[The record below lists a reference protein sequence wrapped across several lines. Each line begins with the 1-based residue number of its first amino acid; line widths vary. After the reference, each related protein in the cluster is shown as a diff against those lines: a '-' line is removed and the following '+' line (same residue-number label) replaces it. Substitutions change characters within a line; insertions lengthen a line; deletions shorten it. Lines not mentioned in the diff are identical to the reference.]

1 MHTLLL
7 MHTLV
12 LVTCV
17 IHHNLLGSSIR
28 TCPKLWWRA
37 KGWSD
42 TDGCSLW
49 ASTAAGKQANFS
61 LGGICRQVYEHLQ
74 TVLGRRACWH
84 VLRNLYALFVHDCK
98 SIQCDIICALK
109 VRGRRQHF
117 NHRMPPYT
125 RKGRLRILCV
135 PEYSMM
141 EKNLY
146 VWGIT
151 IFAAFGGFMF
161 GYDTGWV
168 AATSSCLVHT
178 NWSVS
183 RRVLSRCSYVAWG

>member
-1 MHTLLL
+1 MLFT
-7 MHTLV
+7 
-12 LVTCV
+12 
-17 IHHNLLGSSIR
+17 LGSSIR

-37 KGWSD
+37 KGWGD
-42 TDGCSLW
+42 ANGCFLW
-49 ASTAAGKQANFS
+49 TPTAAGKQSNFS

-84 VLRNLYALFVHDCK
+84 VLRNLYALNYIVHDHW
-98 SIQCDIICALK
+98 CDIICAF
-109 VRGRRQHF
+109 RCAGAA
-117 NHRMPPYT
+117 NHRMLPYT

-135 PEYSMM
+135 PEYSIM

-146 VWGIT
+146 VWGIA

-168 AATSSCLVHT
+168 AAASSCLLHM

>member
-1 MHTLLL
+1 MVLHNSPHVLMHTLLL

-49 ASTAAGKQANFS
+49 APTAAGKQANFS
-61 LGGICRQVYEHLQ
+61 LGGICCQVYEYLQ

-98 SIQCDIICALK
+98 SIQCDIICAFK
-109 VRGRRQHF
+109 VRGRCQHF
-117 NHRMPPYT
+117 PHASVYAVRAKVVYVYYVFRNIDHGEEPV
-125 RKGRLRILCV
+125 RLGYHYFRRLWRFH
-135 PEYSMM
+135 
-141 EKNLY
+141 
-146 VWGIT
+146 VWLW
-151 IFAAFGGFMF
+151 
-161 GYDTGWV
+161 YWV
-168 AATSSCLVHT
+168 SC
-178 NWSVS
+178 S
-183 RRVLSRCSYVAWG
+183 CF